1 MTVQPGKG
9 SLLNTLLSVWVLLFF
24 TGMIFH
30 FRAVSS
36 ISTGLLLITGL
47 ICYQKKTVSLLF
59 RSPFSPFLISCFLY
73 YLYTVINLLVKDNT
87 AVIQS
92 QFEMKSALFLVPV
105 AISCTGFVGA
115 KQLRRLMKYFVLI
128 LLTASLYCLLI
139 AVNTWIR
146 TGDDNIFF
154 YHALVS
160 PLNQHAVFFSFLLF
174 FSLIYIL
181 EYGTGIDFFRINKWD
196 SILAV
201 FFSILLILLASKL
214 ILFCCLLYLFYYFL
228 KNKSGKMKKGW
239 LLLIMTFLLLIAF
252 TKNPVSN
259 RFREIVQTNWAS
271 LDREQF
277 NEADYLN
284 GLQFRYLQWKLVP
297 RILNEKHAWATGLG
311 EERGKA
317 ALQDQFK
324 QRHLYSGQPGTA
336 DQGYLIYNTHNQLLQ
351 SLLTG
356 GLAAVLLF
364 LMICGSLLYLIL
376 KGKKTLV
383 TVTVLSLLLFSVTES
398 CFETQYGLL
407 FFTFLPVFS
416 VVLTNQLPG
425 KQIHSRTTTDP
436 LPAIE

>member
-1 MTVQPGKG
+1 MTVEPGKA
-9 SLLNTLLSVWVLLFF
+9 SFLKTLLSVWVLFFF

-47 ICYQKKTVSLLF
+47 VGYYKQTVSLLF
-59 RSPFSPFLISCFLY
+59 RSWFSPFLIGCFLY
-73 YLYTVINLLVKDNT
+73 YLYTVINLLLKDNDS
-87 AVIQS
+87 VMQS
-92 QFEMKSALFLVPV
+92 QLEMKSALVLVPV
-105 AISCTGFVGA
+105 AISYTAFVGD
-115 KQLRRLMKYFVLI
+115 KLLRRLMKYFVLI
-128 LLTASLYCLLI
+128 LLTASLYCLLM
-139 AVNTWIR
+139 AFSTWKQ
-146 TGDDNIFF
+146 TGDENSFF

-174 FSLIYIL
+174 FALIYIL
-181 EYGTGIDFFRINKWD
+181 EYGTGIDLFRVKQWD

-214 ILFCCLLYLFYYFL
+214 ILFCYLLYLFYYFL
-228 KNKSGKMKKGW
+228 KNKSGKMKRGW
-239 LLLIMTFLLLIAF
+239 LLLIFAFLLLIAF

-297 RILNEKHAWATGLG
+297 RILNEKHAWGTGLG

-324 QRHLYSGQPGTA
+324 QLHLYSGQPGTA
-336 DQGYLIYNTHNQLLQ
+336 DQGYLVYNTHNQLLQ

-356 GLAAVLLF
+356 GLAAMLLF
-364 LMICGSLLYLIL
+364 LLIGGSLLYLII
-376 KGKKTLV
+376 KKKNTLV
-383 TVTVLSLLLFSVTES
+383 TVTVVSLLLFCITES

-416 VVLTNQLPG
+416 VVLANQLPG
-425 KQIHSRTTTDP
+425 KQIHSRTTTGS